1 MPVFLQRH
9 QPGQDSKPCSQGSS
23 EGPAQGSSEGPGA
36 DSAKQSGR
44 PLRIGLI
51 NNMPDAALEATERQF
66 ISLLNAVSEDVQVR
80 LSIYA
85 LPGVPRNESGAAYV
99 RKFYASTDELRHTR
113 LDGLIVT
120 GREPLARNLAEEPY
134 WHGFTQILEW
144 AKDHTRSTIWSCL
157 AAHAAVLYMD
167 GIDRIKSG
175 DKHFGIF
182 DCELVL
188 GHALTKSTPQ
198 HFRLPHSRWNG
209 LPESALTK
217 HGYSILTRTESG
229 NVDSF
234 IRQQKSLFIF
244 FQGHPEYE
252 SNTLLLEY
260 RRDVGRYI
268 RGESGTYPRLPK
280 NYFGTDTEFALSA
293 LHSGATSRPGA
304 QLLAELSTILENAP
318 IENTWR
324 STAACLYR
332 NWLEHLCTEREL
344 ERLDT
349 GLAVEVTEGKL
360 PHGISPLYIPDGK
373 SYPMALRSAPLAEER
388 EALRRASLPA
398 LNG

>member
-9 QPGQDSKPCSQGSS
+9 QPGQERKPSS
-23 EGPAQGSSEGPGA
+23 DGNYASPASDAAIP
-36 DSAKQSGR
+36 SAR
-44 PLRIGLI
+44 PLQIGLI

-66 ISLLNAVSEDVQVR
+66 ISLLQEVSAEVQVH

-85 LPGVPRNESGAAYV
+85 LPGVPRSETGAAYV
-99 RKFYASTDELRHTR
+99 KKFYASTDELRHTR

-120 GREPLARNLAEEPY
+120 GREPLAQNLAEEPY
-134 WHGFTQILEW
+134 WHGFTQVLEW
-144 AKDHTRSTIWSCL
+144 AKDHTRSTVWSCL

-167 GIDRIKSG
+167 GISRIRSS

-182 DCELVL
+182 ACERITD
-188 GHALTKSTPQ
+188 HTLTKNAPQ
-198 HFRLPHSRWNG
+198 PFRLPHSRWNG

-229 NVDSF
+229 DVDSF
-234 IRQQKSLFIF
+234 LRHQNSLFVF

-268 RGESGTYPRLPK
+268 RGESTTYPLLPK
-280 NYFGTDTEFALSA
+280 NYFDASTESALRA
-293 LHSGATSRPGA
+293 LHSAATSCPGP
-304 QLLAELSTILENAP
+304 QLLAKLSAILENASVEP
-318 IENTWR
+318 AWR

-332 NWLEHLCTEREL
+332 NWLEHLCAQREL
-344 ERLDT
+344 KWLDS
-349 GLAVEVTEGKL
+349 GVAVGVTEGKP
-360 PHGISPLYIPDGK
+360 PHGISPIYIPDGN
-373 SYPMALRSAPLAEER
+373 SYPMALRAAPLADER